1 MFSSSLHF
9 TLVMSDC
16 RKGGGVSLKELKNS
30 NPSCHSEWK
39 LLWSCENKADS
50 TIWRLVLVLG
60 TKWCFL
66 TCEFNSFA
74 VVNTSFLSHSLHTYS
89 SVTSNAAS
97 VKWHS
102 SWLWADRKWSRSNL
116 GCDHPIE
123 LSVPFLCCGH
133 LVKGQE
139 CNQSMAKACHPLR
152 HNRRA
157 SSKQRQRVAAQRPG
171 GWLKKPPKVIKK
183 SHDREWLS
191 EKLKSKTDSFRE
203 IDVSLGLWEPVL
215 LSPTTITNHSLF
227 SLLRAP
233 WRDHFTTACPTPQHT
248 VSSCSAD
255 HS

>member
-1 MFSSSLHF
+1 MGNNMSCSNSTGRNRRGVGSNSDVLLNLWWVGFFSASSPISITDVNVSQMFSSSLHF

-123 LSVPFLCCGH
+123 LSAPFYCVVGT
-133 LVKGQE
+133 
-139 CNQSMAKACHPLR
+139 
-152 HNRRA
+152 
-157 SSKQRQRVAAQRPG
+157 
-171 GWLKKPPKVIKK
+171 W
-183 SHDREWLS
+183 
-191 EKLKSKTDSFRE
+191 
-203 IDVSLGLWEPVL
+203 
-215 LSPTTITNHSLF
+215 
-227 SLLRAP
+227 
-233 WRDHFTTACPTPQHT
+233 WRGRS
-248 VSSCSAD
+248 V
-255 HS
+255 